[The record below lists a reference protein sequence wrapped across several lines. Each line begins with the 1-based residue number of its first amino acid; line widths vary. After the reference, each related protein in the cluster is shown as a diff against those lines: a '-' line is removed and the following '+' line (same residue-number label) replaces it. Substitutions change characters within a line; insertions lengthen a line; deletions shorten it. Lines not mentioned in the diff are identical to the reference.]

1 MVVLKIAPAD
11 PFCCVPSKAKY
22 IGVGLYFCCC
32 PGGSFF
38 SSIPNCELL
47 EPDLLYAARKSPM
60 TSEVMLLA
68 IVCWI
73 LVCWVVNPTGTKPK
87 TAIKQKPATPSA
99 RTTSTSENP
108 EAGFR
113 KRFIAGI
120 LPRCRR
126 CPLTES
132 RRHWQE

>member
-1 MVVLKIAPAD
+1 MVVLKIAPPD

-68 IVCWI
+68 IVCWM
-73 LVCWVVNPTGTKPK
+73 LLCWVVNPTGTKPK

-99 RTTSTSENP
+99 RVTSTREKP
-108 EAGFR
+108 AAERTCA
-113 KRFIAGI
+113 FIVCKSS
-120 LPRCRR
+120 RCHR

-132 RRHWQE
+132 RRH